1 MWPIK
6 SKLNGYGHKIQNG
19 YGVYLLRWV
28 SKSGVGSGEKGNLN
42 EVGYGAVHLS
52 TWQSMHDDVSMCR
65 NQPRYHMFGGKNMIP
80 QLVGFNLLASSVHC
94 SRVSDGG
101 FPFCWLLVCQTQ

>member
-1 MWPIK
+1 MVAGLRVTFWPR
-6 SKLNGYGHKIQNG
+6 NWRGGHMAHKIQNG

-65 NQPRYHMFGGKNMIP
+65 NQPRYHMFGEKNDSTAGWVQP
-80 QLVGFNLLASSVHC
+80 ASKLC
-94 SRVSDGG
+94 AM
-101 FPFCWLLVCQTQ
+101 